1 MSYWCWVNQVN
12 AAAATQQMVDLF
24 DIKGIVHFG
33 IAGNV
38 NDSLSIGDVTVPKQ
52 IAHTGIWDWQVHI
65 YLSSLYNLVSLLIFI
80 YVFFFSLV
88 DQSMC
93 TSSVENSFCWQ
104 NLNGTANS
112 DDVVHLDVARYNVPK
127 GVGTN
132 LLGRI
137 GYSYEDFFSELGK
150 PNTVRPLIWAQI
162 SQHWLQYAANLEVW
176 LTQQFFFFLIK
187 KLYWKSKHL
196 KTSKT

>member
-12 AAAATQQMVDLF
+12 AAAATQQMVDFF

-93 TSSVENSFCWQ
+93 TSSVENSFC
-104 NLNGTANS
+104 
-112 DDVVHLDVARYNVPK
+112 
-127 GVGTN
+127 
-132 LLGRI
+132 
-137 GYSYEDFFSELGK
+137 
-150 PNTVRPLIWAQI
+150 
-162 SQHWLQYAANLEVW
+162 
-176 LTQQFFFFLIK
+176 
-187 KLYWKSKHL
+187 
-196 KTSKT
+196 